1 MLTKPRRGE
10 KTGSMPTRDIIV
22 VGGSAGSVGALLQL
36 ARDLPE
42 DLPAAILVVVH
53 TSPEAPRILDQILGR
68 RSRMRVDYA
77 SDGEAVRSGRILLA
91 PPDCHLILDDGLV
104 RLSRGPNENRFRPA
118 IDPLFRSAAESY
130 GRRVAG
136 VVLSGVLDDGTFG
149 LLSIKRRGG
158 VAIVQDLDDAMF
170 ASMPRSALASVE
182 VDHVVPA
189 AEMASLLTRLAVNGR
204 RGGARTSMEKR
215 ARRRPAETIAKN
227 EDPIHD
233 NSPAPSPV
241 ERGEIR
247 AADVAASGGSR
258 RATQRESSSRRR
270 RSSLRSSR

>member
-1 MLTKPRRGE
+1 
-10 KTGSMPTRDIIV
+10 MPTRDIIV
-22 VGGSAGSVGALLQL
+22 VGGSAGSVGVLLQL
-36 ARDLPE
+36 AGDLPE
-42 DLPAAILVVVH
+42 DLPAAIFVVVH
-53 TSPEAPRILDQILGR
+53 TSPEGPGILDQILGR
-68 RSRMRVDYA
+68 RSRMPVDYA
-77 SDGEAVRSGRILLA
+77 SDGDAVRTGRILLA

-104 RLSRGPNENRFRPA
+104 RLSRGPNENRSRPA

-189 AEMASLLTRLAVNGR
+189 AEMASCSRQISPRLKR
-204 RGGARTSMEKR
+204 MRSPGAKL
-215 ARRRPAETIAKN
+215 A
-227 EDPIHD
+227 
-233 NSPAPSPV
+233 
-241 ERGEIR
+241 
-247 AADVAASGGSR
+247 
-258 RATQRESSSRRR
+258 
-270 RSSLRSSR
+270 